1 MWIAERDF
9 TGFPDFVCMPER
21 PAGSSFEASLR
32 EAPCISR
39 LCEDGCAG
47 LDAGPSQFLG
57 PAGGRRIEQP
67 EGWRVTNDPPGWRQ
81 LVARF
86 RAEGV
91 GRVGIE
97 ARGG

>member
-1 MWIAERDF
+1 M
-9 TGFPDFVCMPER
+9 
-21 PAGSSFEASLR
+21 
-32 EAPCISR
+32 
-39 LCEDGCAG
+39 
-47 LDAGPSQFLG
+47 DAGPSQFLG